1 MKTVK
6 TWLPTLMIAITVI
19 VQSTLLTR
27 ISVFGVTP
35 DLALILIVF
44 FSNRTGS
51 MKGQISGFAAGII
64 EDIISLAPIGFHA
77 FIKTVSGFLFG
88 LTRGKLFL
96 DPVFMP
102 LVLTAGATLLKYLLA
117 ALLGVLFVS
126 PGLLEPVFNA
136 KMGIEIG
143 LNAVISPFLF
153 GFLKLFKAF
162 KRVKKDDF

>member
-1 MKTVK
+1 
-6 TWLPTLMIAITVI
+6 
-19 VQSTLLTR
+19 
-27 ISVFGVTP
+27 
-35 DLALILIVF
+35 
-44 FSNRTGS
+44 

-88 LTRGKLFL
+88 LTRGKIFL

-102 LVLTAGATLLKYLLA
+102 LLLTAGATLLKYLLA

-126 PGLLEPVFNA
+126 PGLLEPVFDA

-153 GFLKLFKAF
+153 GFLKVFKAF